1 VIGPDDKRV
10 YVVLGSDF
18 WVKGHTLAD
27 EDFSDVDPS
36 HVRAWNLASGAPAT
50 PLFEGSARVHYLQF
64 DPLGQRLIGGRDGWL
79 RIWDART
86 GAVLSRPIA
95 HKEAITQRVL
105 SADGRYLATASQ
117 DATARVWD
125 ARTGEPETPPLAHRQ
140 ATAGL
145 FQRGV
150 LAVAFNVD
158 ATWLASAGADHRI
171 HVWHIGTGQPLGPD
185 LKVDFTPQTVTF
197 NQDRQE
203 LVATGANGQRQ
214 VYDLSPIAARADNLA
229 LWAEA
234 LSARRF
240 DASEVL
246 VMLNSRETG
255 ERLARMQNIPGLSP
269 APTRA
274 QVLHWHA
281 SRATLGATWRGEE
294 PSARFHRG
302 QIDRI
307 EAGGEIW
314 VEKRPAAALLPAI
327 NRRVPADDGLEG
339 NPAPPAAAD
348 SSPKRNPT
356 R

>member
-1 VIGPDDKRV
+1 
-10 YVVLGSDF
+10 VVLGSDF

-27 EDFSDVDPS
+27 KDFSDVDPG
-36 HVRAWNLASGAPAT
+36 HVRAWDLASGIPTT
-50 PLFEGSARVHYLQF
+50 PPFEGSAGVHYLQF
-64 DPLGQRLIGGRDGWL
+64 DPPGQRLIGGRDGWL

-86 GAVLSRPIA
+86 GAVLSRPIE
-95 HKEAITQRVL
+95 HKETITQRVF

-140 ATAGL
+140 ATTGL

-171 HVWHIGTGQPLGPD
+171 RLWHIGTGQPLGPE
-185 LKVDFTPQTVTF
+185 LRVDFVPQTIAF
-197 NQDRQE
+197 DQARQE
-203 LVATGANGQRQ
+203 LVATGANGERQ
-214 VYDLSPIAARADNLA
+214 VYDLSPIAARPDDLA

-240 DASEVL
+240 DPSEVL
-246 VMLNSRETG
+246 VMLGSRETG
-255 ERLARMQNIPGLSP
+255 ERLARVQNVPGLGP

-281 SRATLGATWRGEE
+281 SRAALGATWGGEE

-302 QIDRI
+302 QIQRI

-314 VEKRPAAALLPAI
+314 VEQGPAATLPPAV
-327 NRRVPADDGLEG
+327 NPQVPADDGLEDG
-339 NPAPPAAAD
+339 PAPPAAN
-348 SSPKRNPT
+348 SSPRRNPM